1 MDLFEAMLTRRSAR
15 KFTDEPI
22 SDEMLEKILRAAM
35 AAANS
40 GNQQPWRFIVIDNPA
55 LRDRI
60 AELDIERGG
69 YYKSPQL
76 IVVCGDIG
84 SMKWKM
90 HWLADCA
97 AALQNLLLATHGLGL
112 GAVWQELYPYHKR
125 VAAVRGILGI
135 PETVYPMAVVS
146 IGHPIDV
153 PEPTDRY
160 DPAKVMSNG
169 WIAP

>member
-1 MDLFEAMLTRRSAR
+1 MNLFDAILTRRSVR
-15 KFTDEPI
+15 SFTDEPV
-22 SDEMLEKILRAAM
+22 SEADLETLFRAAM

-40 GNQQPWRFIVIDNPA
+40 GNQQPWRFVLIDDPA

-60 AELDIERGG
+60 AELEIDRGG

-97 AALQNLLLATHGLGL
+97 AAIENLLLAAHALGL
-112 GAVWQELYPYHKR
+112 GAVWQELYPYQAR
-125 VAAVRGILGI
+125 VAAIREMLGI
-135 PETVYPMAVVS
+135 PKTVYPMAVIS
-146 IGHPIDV
+146 LGHPTQV
-153 PEPTDRY
+153 PEPADRY
-160 DPAKVMSNG
+160 DPAKVRRNG
-169 WIAP
+169 W